1 MPGIGSGSCVKKCFK
16 YTGDMGQR
24 LAEAHGKILEQKK
37 KEEDKKLKAQLAVVN
52 MFKRSLMK
60 YAKRVAKKEAKKLK
74 AEQKAK
80 KICKSL

>member
-1 MPGIGSGSCVKKCFK
+1 MESDELDEVFINEYVKKSIRANVK
-16 YTGDMGQR
+16 D
-24 LAEAHGKILEQKK
+24 KIDL
-37 KEEDKKLKAQLAVVN
+37 EDKKLKAQLAVVN

-60 YAKRVAKKEAKKLK
+60 YAKRVAKEEAKKLK